1 MIIIGYKYIY
11 TYDIY
16 MKYMIFEMCKGDVL
30 VSVASCRGDF
40 SALLPGN
47 VVDLDVAPLLL
58 ASSPA
63 AAVGLLILVH
73 QHQVKLEQSPGH
85 HLPLVNI
92 VVLKYLLKQTW
103 DWKFSTFITS
113 LRHFP
118 SSPPWSSDTAK
129 LTTSWLTSAATGQPA
144 QTAGAAPTRE
154 EEAQSHQED
163 TSFPPI
169 AILL

>member
-1 MIIIGYKYIY
+1 MY

-92 VVLKYLLKQTW
+92 VVLKYLLNQTW

-118 SSPPWSSDTAK
+118 SSPP
-129 LTTSWLTSAATGQPA
+129 
-144 QTAGAAPTRE
+144 
-154 EEAQSHQED
+154 
-163 TSFPPI
+163 
-169 AILL
+169 